1 MSNTI
6 LLVDNEMQKLEAN
19 HSAMF
24 EPKMACFEM
33 KVTGLLAELI
43 PVQNFQKYR
52 GGSVAWP
59 LIELWTKFWYTL

>member
-24 EPKMACFEM
+24 EPKNGASCFKM
-33 KVTGLLAELI
+33 KVTGLLTDLI
-43 PVQNFQKYR
+43 PKLLRVVDYSVQNFQKYR
-52 GGSVAWP
+52 GGSVA
-59 LIELWTKFWYTL
+59 

>member
-43 PVQNFQKYR
+43 PKLLRVLDYSVQNFQKYR
-52 GGSVAWP
+52 GGSVA
-59 LIELWTKFWYTL
+59 